1 MIAEQPVSEP
11 PPAQPPTSRVGRLQF
26 AVIGAVVVL
35 AAAIG
40 LVLGLTV
47 LQDRGQTSLGGS
59 AAYVP
64 ANAAIYME
72 ARLDLPAG
80 QRDSLRAILER
91 FPTLDPDVVLG
102 EALAQTLDGALAS
115 SNAPF
120 SYSGDIAPW
129 FDGRLAVTLLD
140 YPLNT
145 DPASMQLPATA
156 ALLGVSDAAA
166 AATFADAIRTELGA
180 ASGSTFTSTNHGGT
194 TIWTLDV
201 DETVPLPMQGVGFAY
216 ALTDDQLLLAN
227 GTATVEALL
236 NTHAGAGD
244 NLAERDELTDLSSH
258 LPAEWSGIVTVDLAA
273 MLESTRTQLEASSP
287 ELADA
292 LDVYLD
298 AIPSFAATTIGFE
311 DDVVRFDGVST
322 MPGGELAP
330 SNGQR
335 DLAASVPQDAIFF
348 ADGPNVGPGL
358 AQAITG
364 MRASLAAL
372 PDSDMTNQQIE
383 QVEAALGANLED
395 FVTWIGSGA
404 MAAGWDGEQAW
415 FGLVL
420 EAADADAASQRLG
433 QLRALVE
440 LAAMEPST
448 EVDVSSET
456 VGDVEVTSITVA
468 GTSMGGAIPVDSL
481 VVQYALAGDR
491 AVIGFGD
498 RFVGRVLE
506 VASGGSLAESDRFQT
521 AVQRFGG
528 QDNAGAFF
536 LDLVA
541 LREAVEGAIPD
552 VDAAAMTTYANDV
565 RPNLL
570 PLDYLAGVTR
580 VEGEAVVSRYGVVF
594 R

>member
-1 MIAEQPVSEP
+1 MIVEQPVSEP
-11 PPAQPPTSRVGRLQF
+11 QPAQPATSRVGRLQL

-80 QRDSLRAILER
+80 QRESLRAILDR
-91 FPTLDPDVVLG
+91 FPTLDPDAVLG
-102 EALAQTLDGALAS
+102 EALADTLDNALAS

-120 SYSGDIAPW
+120 TYSGDVAPW

-140 YPLNT
+140 YPLNA
-145 DPASMQLPATA
+145 DPAAMQLPSTA
-156 ALLGVSDAAA
+156 AMLGVRDAAA
-166 AATFADAIRTELGA
+166 AATFADSIRSELGA
-180 ASGSTFTSTNHGGT
+180 AGSTFTSTDHGGT
-194 TIWTLDV
+194 TIWTLAV
-201 DETVPLPMQGVGFAY
+201 DATFPLPMVGVGFAY

-236 NTHAGAGD
+236 DAHAGTGD
-244 NLAERDELTDLSSH
+244 SLAERDELNDLSSH
-258 LPAEWSGIVTVDLAA
+258 LPAEWSGIVTVDLAS

-292 LDVYLD
+292 LAVYLD

-335 DLAASVPQDAIFF
+335 DLAASIPHDAIFF
-348 ADGPNVGPGL
+348 ADGSNVGPGL

-372 PDSDMTNQQIE
+372 PDSERTNEQIE
-383 QVEAALGANLED
+383 QVEAALGADLED

-420 EAADADAASQRLG
+420 EAADASAAAQRLG

-440 LAAMEPST
+440 LAAMDPST
-448 EVDVSSET
+448 QVDVSSET
-456 VGDVEVTSITVA
+456 VGDVDVTSITVA
-468 GTSMGGAIPVDSL
+468 GTSMGGAVPLDRL

-506 VASGGSLAESDRFQT
+506 VASGGSLVDSDRFQT
-521 AVQRFGG
+521 AIGRFGG

-541 LREAVEGAIPD
+541 LREAVEEAIPD
-552 VDAAAMTTYANDV
+552 VDAMPVYATQI
-565 RPNLL
+565 RPNLE
-570 PLDYLAGVTR
+570 PFDYLAGVTR
-580 VEGEAVVSRYGVVF
+580 VEGEAVVSRFGVVF